1 MSSVP
6 FLEHASLRA
15 HPETKQSAPRASGN
29 RMNVIATSIPGVLI
43 VEPRVNGDARGFFT
57 ELYQEARYAGAGIP
71 ARFMQDNLSRSQ
83 RGVLRGMHLQNPNQQ
98 GKLVTVLRGA
108 VLDVAVDVRRG
119 SPTFGRHVSVELS
132 EENRRQLWIPRGFAH
147 GFLVRS
153 DSADFLYKCDAPYS
167 AADELVLRW
176 NALGIDWGCDDP
188 QLSARDRNGSTL
200 AELAERLPRYEAA

>member
-1 MSSVP
+1 
-6 FLEHASLRA
+6 
-15 HPETKQSAPRASGN
+15 
-29 RMNVIATSIPGVLI
+29 MNVIATSIPGVLL

-83 RGVLRGMHLQNPNQQ
+83 RGVLRG
-98 GKLVTVLRGA
+98 A

-132 EENRRQLWIPRGFAH
+132 EENRRQVWIPRGFAH

-200 AELAERLPRYEAA
+200 AELAERLPRYEPA